1 MACMRSV
8 TPPANSLIDPTNPQ
22 FQNHSKA
29 SLNWIFE
36 FFHWILSPVSKQID
50 VSFSWACPV
59 IDHEFGHKIV
69 SQSRLWIH
77 EALFD
82 PRTTL
87 TMLWRNSLSVI
98 GQTHVKNWP
107 QFICLYTIT
116 KCSLSLDNVEPRMTL
131 KETLDSIS
139 AIIFFRASIWKYKF
153 KSGKCRL
160 DRYVEQIHS

>member
-1 MACMRSV
+1 MHGLHAISDASRKFTHRSDKSTV
-8 TPPANSLIDPTNPQ
+8 SES
-22 FQNHSKA
+22 FQGLS
-29 SLNWIFE
+29 IE
-36 FFHWILSPVSKQID
+36 FCRQSVNKLTSV
-50 VSFSWACPV
+50 FSCACPV

-69 SQSRLWIH
+69 SQSRLRIH

-87 TMLWRNSLSVI
+87 TMLWRNSLSVV

-107 QFICLYTIT
+107 QFISLYTIT
-116 KCSLSLDNVEPRMTL
+116 KCPLSLDNIEPRMTL
-131 KETLDSIS
+131 KETLYSIS